1 MSVSQIPT
9 AGFRCLAA
17 ILLMAVAPLAQAILP
32 IQHWTTSSGA
42 RVYFVGNADLTIL
55 DVSVE
60 FPAGFAF
67 DTAETSGLASMT
79 NAMLRKG
86 AAGLGEDAIA
96 QQFADIGAQVRD
108 SFDGDKAGI
117 SVRTLSDRRRRDAAL
132 SLFAR
137 VLARPEFPAE
147 ILAREKVRAIS
158 SIRESDL
165 KPDTVANRNF
175 SRLVYGKHPYALR
188 ASGEVDTLNR
198 IRRDDLVRFYERHYA
213 APYAV
218 VAIMGNVRREEAE
231 AIAEQLTADLPKSS
245 EPEPQIPPVPVL
257 EAGIKRIIAHPAT
270 QSHILI
276 GAPGIR
282 RDDPDYFPLFV
293 GNYIL
298 GGGGFVSRLIE
309 EVRSK
314 RGLAYSAYS
323 YFSPQARKGPFIIGL
338 QTRRDQAT
346 ESLSVVRDTLN
357 RFLTGGP
364 TEAEL
369 LAAKSNIVG
378 GFPMRID
385 SNRKMHGY
393 LGMIGFYRLPHTY
406 LEDFVANVEKVTVDD
421 IRSAFARRV
430 DAGRLVTV
438 VVAADGKPAAAPPAH

>member
-1 MSVSQIPT
+1 MTVSPMP
-9 AGFRCLAA
+9 AA
-17 ILLMAVAPLAQAILP
+17 LVRSIAAVLLMVSAPIAQAILP
-32 IQHWTTSSGA
+32 IQHWTTTSGA
-42 RVYFVGNADLTIL
+42 RVYFVSNADLPIL

-60 FPAGFAF
+60 FPAGSAF
-67 DTAETSGLASMT
+67 DTVETSGLASMT

-86 AAGLGEDAIA
+86 VAGLGEDVIA

-108 SFDGDKAGI
+108 SFDSDKAGI
-117 SVRTLSDRRRRDAAL
+117 AVRTLSDRRRRDAAL

-137 VLARPEFPAE
+137 VLAEPGFPAE
-147 ILAREKVRAIS
+147 VLAREKVRAIS

-165 KPDTVANRNF
+165 KPDTVANRTF

-188 ASGEVDTLNR
+188 ASGEVDTLSR
-198 IRRDDLVRFYERHYA
+198 LQRDDLVRFYQRHYA

-218 VAIMGNVRREEAE
+218 VAIMGNVGREEAE
-231 AIAEQLTADLPKSS
+231 AIAEQLTAGLPKTSAAA
-245 EPEPQIPPVPVL
+245 PQIPPVPAL
-257 EAGIKRIIAHPAT
+257 ETGIERIIAHPAT

-276 GAPGIR
+276 GAPGVR

-323 YFSPQARKGPFIIGL
+323 YFAPQARKGPFFIGL

-346 ESLSVVRDTLN
+346 ESLLVVRETLS
-357 RFLTGGP
+357 RFLTDGP

-369 LAAKSNIVG
+369 RAAKNNIIG

-393 LGMIGFYRLPHTY
+393 LGMIGFYRLPLTY
-406 LEDFVANVEKVTVDD
+406 LEDFVPNVDKVTVGD
-421 IRSAFARRV
+421 IRSAFGRRV
-430 DAGRLVTV
+430 DADRLVTV
-438 VVAADGKPAAAPPAH
+438 VVAADGKPAPAQPAP